1 MTTDFR
7 LPTEDRNMEH
17 NSTFPIKQNE
27 LNALRDEATS
37 YIKSVQWEQGQ
48 RAKNKENNGKDESIL
63 LYLSRAQGGNGGIE
77 VTSVSKTILALK
89 KRLLP
94 GSVAIPI
101 HLNETLFAVQEGL
114 ALGIWIKDS
123 YYDASGLSSLSER
136 KSVLDNAGKREYE
149 SKMHTAT
156 AFMLFATAYNILH
169 NLIPHASDDLSV
181 MKNKFAGIPEV
192 SFISPL
198 KGIACTLYYY
208 DKYLSHP
215 DIVKTDKDVI
225 DFTVVYFEALIDE
238 IQLRKNSLEY
248 TETILDRTYKLESRG
263 VGTDFAVSG
272 WENVFQGAAKS
283 VEFNKIK
290 FEQIVGNRDAKHFAR
305 RLTERM
311 LSYDFAAQ
319 KNPFQELGG
328 FMPVFMGYGIPG
340 TGKSMLIAAIATRL
354 KEHCDNLD
362 IPFLFHPMP
371 DTLISTFQGGSAEK
385 MVEWMKPLQDPT
397 RLIFAPIDDAENNLQ
412 ERTTQGVSAGVKEVI
427 GVFLRYTEG
436 AYAVNYGN
444 SSIGLFTNLP
454 EMLDKAVISR
464 VQGRF
469 KIDGARTEHD
479 FLDQDHLWWRKLDD
493 TMPDFIN
500 MQGPENYSY
509 LQDQGLAK
517 NMGEILKVSDKPSE
531 ERVLEAYDKIEK
543 HFKTNQHL
551 FYANLYKEIQK
562 IFPFF
567 SSRDVRNIQS
577 AISLRLTDFD
587 LEEDW
592 FENPEIYFK
601 KDYDTKFNMLQ
612 ELMRVNMKGLDF
624 SEIRRQEVV
633 RYLDNVATIADTDF
647 KRKVDARINQLNI
660 DLEAKKKFDKAN

>member
-1 MTTDFR
+1 
-7 LPTEDRNMEH
+7 MEH
-17 NSTFPIKQNE
+17 NSTFPIKQSE
-27 LNALRDEATS
+27 LDALRDEATS

-48 RAKNKENNGKDESIL
+48 RAKNKENNGNDESIL
-63 LYLSRAQGGNGGIE
+63 LYLSRAQGGNGGVE

-94 GSVAIPI
+94 YSVAIPI

-136 KSVLDNAGKREYE
+136 KSVLDNSGKREYE

-156 AFMLFATAYNILH
+156 AYMLFSTAYNVLY
-169 NLIPHASDDLSV
+169 NLKAHASDDLSV

-192 SFISPL
+192 SFMSPL
-198 KGIACTLYYY
+198 KGIACALFYY

-215 DIVKTDKDVI
+215 DIVKSDKDVI

-248 TETILDRTYKLESRG
+248 TETILDRTYKLENS
-263 VGTDFAVSG
+263 DFAVSG
-272 WENVFQGAAKS
+272 WENVFAGAAKS
-283 VEFNKIK
+283 IEFNKIQ

-311 LSYDFAAQ
+311 LSYDFMAK

-412 ERTTQGVSAGVKEVI
+412 ERTAQGVSAGVKEVI

-469 KIDGARTEHD
+469 LIDGARTEHD

-493 TMPDFIN
+493 TMPDFVN

-517 NMGEILKVSDKPSE
+517 NMGEILKVSDKPTE
-531 ERVLEAYDKIEK
+531 ERVLEAYDKVEK
-543 HFKTNQHL
+543 NFKTNQHL
-551 FYANLYKEIQK
+551 FYATLYKEIQK

-577 AISLRLTDFD
+577 TVSLRLTDFD

-601 KDYDTKFNMLQ
+601 KDYETKFNMLQ
-612 ELMRVNMKGLDF
+612 ELMRANMKGLDF

-647 KRKVDARINQLNI
+647 KRKVDARVNQLNI
-660 DLEAKKKFDKAN
+660 DLEAREQFDKL

>member
-1 MTTDFR
+1 
-7 LPTEDRNMEH
+7 MEH
-17 NSTFPIKQNE
+17 NTTFPIKQSE
-27 LNALRDEATS
+27 LDVLRDEASS
-37 YIKSVQWEQGQ
+37 YLKSVQWEQSA
-48 RAKNKENNGKDESIL
+48 RAKNRDKDGKDESIL
-63 LYLSRAQGGNGGIE
+63 LYLSRANNGNNVEI
-77 VTSVSKTILALK
+77 TSVSKTILALK

-94 GSVAIPI
+94 DSVAIPMF
-101 HLNETLFAVQEGL
+101 LNQTLYAVQEGL
-114 ALGIWIKDS
+114 TLGVWIKDS
-123 YYDASGLSSLSER
+123 FYDSSGLTSLNQNKSALDSS
-136 KSVLDNAGKREYE
+136 GKREYE

-156 AFMLFATAYNILH
+156 AYMLFATAYKIL
-169 NLIPHASDDLSV
+169 NDLKPHASDDLSV
-181 MKNKFAGIPEV
+181 MKQKFAGIPEV
-192 SFISPL
+192 SLLSPI
-198 KGIACTLYYY
+198 KGISCALFYF
-208 DKYLSHP
+208 DKYLGHP
-215 DIVKTDKDVI
+215 EIVKTDKDVI

-238 IQLRKNSLEY
+238 IQLRKSTLEY
-248 TETILDRTYKLESRG
+248 TETIEDRTYKLENSE
-263 VGTDFAVSG
+263 FAISG
-272 WENVFQGAAKS
+272 WNNVFQGTAKS

-311 LSYDFAAQ
+311 LSYDFEAK

-354 KEHCDNLD
+354 KEHCDILD

-385 MVEWMKPLQDPT
+385 MVEWMKPMQDPT
-397 RLIFAPIDDAENNLQ
+397 KLIFAPIDDAENNLQ
-412 ERTTQGVSAGVKEVI
+412 ERTAQGVSAGVKEVI

-479 FLDQDHLWWRKLDD
+479 FLDQDHLWWRKFED
-493 TMPDFIN
+493 TMPDFVN

-509 LQDQGLAK
+509 LQNQGLAK
-517 NMGEILKVSDKPSE
+517 NMGEILNQVEKPTE
-531 ERVLEAYDKIEK
+531 ARVHAIYDEVEK
-543 HFKTNQHL
+543 HFKSDQHL
-551 FYANLYKEIQK
+551 FFANLYKAMQDA
-562 IFPFF
+562 FPFF

-592 FENPEIYFK
+592 FSNPEIYFK

-612 ELMRVNMKGLDF
+612 ELMRGNMKGLDF

-647 KRKVDARINQLNI
+647 KRKVDARVNQLNI
-660 DLEAKKKFDKAN
+660 ETAARKTFEGL

>member
-1 MTTDFR
+1 
-7 LPTEDRNMEH
+7 MEH

-27 LNALRDEATS
+27 LDMLRDEATS
-37 YIKSVQWEQGQ
+37 YLKSVQWEQGQ
-48 RAKNKENNGKDESIL
+48 RAKNKENNGNKDESIL
-63 LYLSRAQGGNGGIE
+63 LYLSRANNGSNKIE
-77 VTSVSKTILALK
+77 TTSVSKTILALK

-94 GSVAIPI
+94 DSVAIPL
-101 HLNETLFAVQEGL
+101 HLNQTLFAVQEGL
-114 ALGIWIKDS
+114 ALGIWVKDS
-123 YYDASGLSSLSER
+123 YYDASGLSSLNER
-136 KSVLDNAGKREYE
+136 KSTLDNSGKREYE

-169 NLIPHASDDLSV
+169 NLQNHASDDLSV
-181 MKNKFAGIPEV
+181 MKNKFAGLPEV
-192 SFISPL
+192 SLMSPL
-198 KGIACTLYYY
+198 KGIACSLFYY
-208 DKYLSHP
+208 DKYLNHP
-215 DIVKTDKDVI
+215 DIIKSDKDVI
-225 DFTVVYFEALIDE
+225 DFTVVYFDALIDE
-238 IQLRKNSLEY
+238 IQIRKSSLEY
-248 TETILDRTYKLESRG
+248 TETITDRTYKLENS
-263 VGTDFAVSG
+263 DFAVSG
-272 WENVFQGAAKS
+272 WENVFAGAAKS
-283 VEFNKIK
+283 IEFNKIQ

-311 LSYDFAAQ
+311 LSYDFTAK

-385 MVEWMKPLQDPT
+385 MVEWMKPLQDPSK
-397 RLIFAPIDDAENNLQ
+397 LIFAPIDDAENNLQ
-412 ERTTQGVSAGVKEVI
+412 ERTAQGVSAGVKEVI

-493 TMPDFIN
+493 TMPDFVN

-517 NMGEILKVSDKPSE
+517 NMGEILRVSDKPSE
-531 ERVLEAYDKIEK
+531 ERVLAAYDKVEK

-551 FYANLYKEIQK
+551 FYANLYQEIQK

-577 AISLRLTDFD
+577 AVSLRLTDFD
-587 LEEDW
+587 LEENW
-592 FENPEIYFK
+592 FENPDIYFK

-612 ELMRVNMKGLDF
+612 ELMRANMKGLDF

-647 KRKVDARINQLNI
+647 KRKVDARVNQMNI
-660 DLEAKKKFDKAN
+660 EVEAREQFDKL

>member
-1 MTTDFR
+1 
-7 LPTEDRNMEH
+7 MEH

-27 LNALRDEATS
+27 LDMLRDEATS
-37 YIKSVQWEQGQ
+37 YIKSIQWEQGQ
-48 RAKNKENNGKDESIL
+48 RAKNKDKDAKDESIL
-63 LYLSRAQGGNGGIE
+63 LYLSRAKGNGNSE
-77 VTSVSKTILALK
+77 VTSVSKTILELK

-94 GSVAIPI
+94 ESIAIPM
-101 HLNETLFAVQEGL
+101 HLNQTLYAVQEGIT
-114 ALGIWIKDS
+114 LGIWIKDS
-123 YYDASGLSSLSER
+123 YYDASGLSSLSEN
-136 KSVLDNAGKREYE
+136 KTALDSSGKREYE
-149 SKMHTAT
+149 SKMQTAT
-156 AFMLFATAYNILH
+156 AFMLFATAYKILH
-169 NLIPHASDDLSV
+169 DLKTMASDDLSV

-192 SFISPL
+192 SLMTPL
-198 KGIACTLYYY
+198 KGISCALFYY
-208 DKYLSHP
+208 DKYLGHP
-215 DIVKTDKDVI
+215 EIIKSDKDVV
-225 DFTVVYFEALIDE
+225 DFTVVYFEALIAE
-238 IQLRKNSLEY
+238 IQMRKSSLEY
-248 TETILDRTYKLESRG
+248 TETIVDRTYKLEQSE
-263 VGTDFAVSG
+263 FAVSG
-272 WENVFQGAAKS
+272 WDNIFQGAAKS
-283 VEFNKIK
+283 VEFNKIQ

-305 RLTERM
+305 RLTERL
-311 LSYDFAAQ
+311 LSYDFTAK

-354 KEHCDNLD
+354 KEHCDQLD

-385 MVEWMKPLQDPT
+385 MVDWMKPLQDPSK
-397 RLIFAPIDDAENNLQ
+397 LIFAPIDDAENNLQ
-412 ERTTQGVSAGVKEVI
+412 ERTAQGVSAGVKEVI

-493 TMPDFIN
+493 TMPNFVN

-517 NMGEILKVSDKPSE
+517 NMGEILKVSDKPTE
-531 ERVLEAYDKIEK
+531 ERVLEVYNKVEQ
-543 HFKTNQHL
+543 HFKSNQHL

-577 AISLRLTDFD
+577 AVSLRLTDFD

-601 KDYDTKFNMLQ
+601 KDYETKFHMLQ
-612 ELMRVNMKGLDF
+612 ELMRSNMKGLDF

-647 KRKVDARINQLNI
+647 KRKVDARVNQLKI
-660 DLEAKKKFDKAN
+660 DLEAREQFGN

>member
-1 MTTDFR
+1 MQ
-7 LPTEDRNMEH
+7 H

-27 LNALRDEATS
+27 LNMLRDEATS
-37 YIKSVQWEQGQ
+37 YLKSIQWEQSQ
-48 RAKNKENNGKDESIL
+48 RAKNRDNDGKDESIL
-63 LYLSRAQGGNGGIE
+63 LYLSRANNGSNVS

-89 KRLLP
+89 KKLLP
-94 GSVAIPI
+94 ESVAIPLF
-101 HLNETLFAVQEGL
+101 LNQTLFAVQEGIT
-114 ALGIWIKDS
+114 LGIWVKDS
-123 YYDASGLSSLSER
+123 YYDASGLSTLAEN
-136 KSVLDNAGKREYE
+136 KSALDNSGKREYE
-149 SKMHTAT
+149 SKMLTAT
-156 AFMLFATAYNILH
+156 AFMLFATAYKILH
-169 NLIPHASDDLSV
+169 DLKPHASDDLSV
-181 MKNKFAGIPEV
+181 MKQKFAGIPEV
-192 SFISPL
+192 SFLSPL
-198 KGIACTLYYY
+198 KGISCQLFYY
-208 DKYLSHP
+208 DKYLGHP
-215 DIVKTDKDVI
+215 DIIKTDKDVI

-238 IQLRKNSLEY
+238 IQLRKSTLEY
-248 TETILDRTYKLESRG
+248 TDTIEDRSFKLENS
-263 VGTDFAVSG
+263 DFTIDG
-272 WENVFQGAAKS
+272 WNNVFAGTAVS
-283 VEFNKIK
+283 VEFNKIQ
-290 FEQIVGNRDAKHFAR
+290 FEQIVGNKDAKHFAR
-305 RLTERM
+305 RLTERL
-311 LSYDFAAQ
+311 LSYDFEAK

-354 KEHCDNLD
+354 KEHSENLN

-469 KIDGARTEHD
+469 KIDGARNEKD
-479 FLDQDHLWWRKLDD
+479 FVDQDYLWWKKLED

-500 MQGPENYSY
+500 MSSPGDYKY
-509 LQDQGLAK
+509 LDAQKVAK
-517 NMGEILKVSDKPSE
+517 NLGEILEKIDKPTE
-531 ERVLEAYDKIEK
+531 ERVLDTFDKVSSKYKDNE
-543 HFKTNQHL
+543 HM
-551 FYANLYKEIQK
+551 FYAHLYTEIQK

-567 SSRDVRNIQS
+567 SSRDVRNIQK
-577 AISLRLTDFD
+577 AVSLRLTDFD
-587 LEEDW
+587 LEDDW
-592 FENPEIYFK
+592 FNNPEVYFK
-601 KDYDTKFNMLQ
+601 KDYDTKFGMLQ
-612 ELMRVNMKGLDF
+612 ELMRANMKGLDF
-624 SEIRRQEVV
+624 SDIRRQEVV

-660 DLEAKKKFDKAN
+660 ETEARERFGKID

>member
-1 MTTDFR
+1 
-7 LPTEDRNMEH
+7 MEH
-17 NSTFPIKQNE
+17 NSTFPIKLSE
-27 LNALRDEATS
+27 LDMLRDEASS
-37 YIKSVQWEQGQ
+37 YLKSIQWEQGS
-48 RAKNKENNGKDESIL
+48 RAKNRDKDAKDESIL
-63 LYLSRAQGGNGGIE
+63 LYLSRANNGSNTAEI
-77 VTSVSKTILALK
+77 TSVSKTILALK

-94 GSVAIPI
+94 DSVAIPI
-101 HLNETLFAVQEGL
+101 YLNQTLYAVQEGIT
-114 ALGIWIKDS
+114 LGIWIKDS
-123 YYDASGLSSLSER
+123 YYDASGLSALNEN
-136 KSVLDNAGKREYE
+136 KSALDNNGKREFE

-156 AFMLFATAYNILH
+156 AFMLFATAYKIL
-169 NLIPHASDDLSV
+169 NDLKPFASDDLSV
-181 MKNKFAGIPEV
+181 MKQKFAGIPEV
-192 SFISPL
+192 SLMSPI
-198 KGIACTLYYY
+198 KGISCSLFYF
-208 DKYLSHP
+208 DKYLGHP
-215 DIVKTDKDVI
+215 EIIKSDKDVI

-238 IQLRKNSLEY
+238 IQLRKSSLEF
-248 TETILDRTYKLESRG
+248 TETIEDRTYKLEKSE
-263 VGTDFAVSG
+263 FAVSG
-272 WENVFQGAAKS
+272 WNNVFQGTAKS
-283 VEFNKIK
+283 IEFNKIQ

-311 LSYDFAAQ
+311 LSYDFTAK

-354 KEHCDNLD
+354 KEHCDTLD

-397 RLIFAPIDDAENNLQ
+397 KLIFAPIDDAENNLQ
-412 ERTTQGVSAGVKEVI
+412 ERTAQGVSAGVKEVI

-469 KIDGARTEHD
+469 KIDGARTEND

-493 TMPDFIN
+493 TMPDFVN
-500 MQGPENYSY
+500 MQGPENYAY

-517 NMGEILKVSDKPSE
+517 NMGEILNVSDKPTE
-531 ERVLEAYDKIEK
+531 ERVNAIYDKVEK
-543 HFKTNQHL
+543 QFKTNQHL
-551 FYANLYKEIQK
+551 FYANLYKDMQK
-562 IFPFF
+562 AFPFF

-577 AISLRLTDFD
+577 AVSLRLTDFD

-601 KDYDTKFNMLQ
+601 QDYDTKFNMLQ
-612 ELMRVNMKGLDF
+612 ELMRANMKGLDF

-647 KRKVDARINQLNI
+647 KRKVDSRVNQLNI
-660 DLEAKKKFDKAN
+660 ETEARKTFENGK

>member
-1 MTTDFR
+1 
-7 LPTEDRNMEH
+7 MEH

-27 LNALRDEATS
+27 LDMLRDEATS
-37 YIKSVQWEQGQ
+37 YIKSIQWEQGQ
-48 RAKNKENNGKDESIL
+48 RAKNKDKDAKDESIL
-63 LYLSRAQGGNGGIE
+63 LYLSRAKGNGNSE
-77 VTSVSKTILALK
+77 VTSVSKTILELK

-94 GSVAIPI
+94 ESIAIPL
-101 HLNETLFAVQEGL
+101 HLNQTLYAVQEGIT
-114 ALGIWIKDS
+114 LGIWIKDS
-123 YYDASGLSSLSER
+123 YYDASGLSSLSENR
-136 KSVLDNAGKREYE
+136 TALDSSGKREYE
-149 SKMHTAT
+149 SKMQTAT
-156 AFMLFATAYNILH
+156 AFMLFATAYKILH
-169 NLIPHASDDLSV
+169 DLKTMASDDLSV

-192 SFISPL
+192 SLMTPL
-198 KGIACTLYYY
+198 KGISCALFYY
-208 DKYLSHP
+208 DKYLGHP
-215 DIVKTDKDVI
+215 EIIKSDKDVV
-225 DFTVVYFEALIDE
+225 DFTVVYFEALIAE
-238 IQLRKNSLEY
+238 IQMRKSSLEY
-248 TETILDRTYKLESRG
+248 TETIVDRTYKLEQSE
-263 VGTDFAVSG
+263 FAVSG
-272 WENVFQGAAKS
+272 WDNVFQGAAKS
-283 VEFNKIK
+283 VEFNKIQ

-305 RLTERM
+305 RLTERL
-311 LSYDFAAQ
+311 LSYDFTAK

-354 KEHCDNLD
+354 KEHCDQLD

-385 MVEWMKPLQDPT
+385 MVDWMKPLQDPSK
-397 RLIFAPIDDAENNLQ
+397 LIFAPIDDAENNLQ
-412 ERTTQGVSAGVKEVI
+412 ERTAQGVSAGVKEVI

-493 TMPDFIN
+493 TMPNFVN

-517 NMGEILKVSDKPSE
+517 NMGEILKVSDKPTE
-531 ERVLEAYDKIEK
+531 ERVLEAYNKVEQQ
-543 HFKTNQHL
+543 FKSNQHL

-577 AISLRLTDFD
+577 AVSLRLTDFD

-601 KDYDTKFNMLQ
+601 KDYETKFHMLQ
-612 ELMRVNMKGLDF
+612 ELMRSNMKGLDF

-647 KRKVDARINQLNI
+647 KRKVDARVNQLKI
-660 DLEAKKKFDKAN
+660 DLEAREQFGN

>member
-1 MTTDFR
+1 
-7 LPTEDRNMEH
+7 MEH

-27 LNALRDEATS
+27 LDMLRDEATS
-37 YIKSVQWEQGQ
+37 YLKSIQWEQSQ
-48 RAKNKENNGKDESIL
+48 RAKNRDNDGKDESIL
-63 LYLSRAQGGNGGIE
+63 LYLSRANNGSNVN

-94 GSVAIPI
+94 ESVAIPI
-101 HLNETLFAVQEGL
+101 HLNQTLYAVQEGIT
-114 ALGIWIKDS
+114 LGIWIKDS
-123 YYDASGLSSLSER
+123 YYKASGLSSLTEN
-136 KSVLDNAGKREYE
+136 KSALDASGKREYE

-156 AFMLFATAYNILH
+156 AFMLYATAYKILH
-169 NLIPHASDDLSV
+169 DLKPHASDDLSV
-181 MKNKFAGIPEV
+181 MKQKFAGIPEV
-192 SFISPL
+192 SFMTPL
-198 KGIACTLYYY
+198 KGISCQLFYF
-208 DKYLSHP
+208 DKYLGHP
-215 DIVKTDKDVI
+215 EIIKSDKDVI
-225 DFTVVYFEALIDE
+225 DFTVVYFEALIAE
-238 IQLRKNSLEY
+238 IQLRKSTLEY
-248 TETILDRTYKLESRG
+248 TETITDRTYKLENS
-263 VGTDFAVSG
+263 DFSVSG
-272 WENVFQGAAKS
+272 WENVFQGTAKS
-283 VEFNKIK
+283 VEFNKIQ

-305 RLTERM
+305 RLTERL
-311 LSYDFAAQ
+311 LSYDFEAK

-354 KEHCDNLD
+354 KEHSDNLN

-385 MVEWMKPLQDPT
+385 MVEWMKPLQDPSK
-397 RLIFAPIDDAENNLQ
+397 LIFAPIDDAENNLQ
-412 ERTTQGVSAGVKEVI
+412 ERTAQGVSAGVKEVI

-469 KIDGARTEHD
+469 KIDGARTEND
-479 FLDQDHLWWRKLDD
+479 FLDQDYIWWRKLQD
-493 TMPDFIN
+493 TMPSFVN
-500 MQGPENYSY
+500 MDDPENYKY
-509 LQDQGLAK
+509 LDDQGLAK
-517 NMGEILKVSDKPSE
+517 SMGDILNLVEKPSE
-531 ERVLEAYDKIEK
+531 ERVHETFSKVEK
-543 HFKTNQHL
+543 LHESDDHM
-551 FYANLYKEIQK
+551 FYAALYKEIQK

-587 LEEDW
+587 LEKEW
-592 FENPEIYFK
+592 FENPEKYFK
-601 KDYDTKFNMLQ
+601 KDYETKFNMLQ
-612 ELMRVNMKGLDF
+612 ELMKSNMKGLNF
-624 SEIRRQEVV
+624 SDIRRQEVI

-660 DLEAKKKFDKAN
+660 ENEAREQFGKR

>member
-1 MTTDFR
+1 
-7 LPTEDRNMEH
+7 MEH
-17 NSTFPIKQNE
+17 NSTFPIKKSE
-27 LNALRDEATS
+27 LDVLRDEASS
-37 YIKSVQWEQGQ
+37 YLKSVSWEQGA
-48 RAKNKENNGKDESIL
+48 RAKNRDKDAKDESIL
-63 LYLSRAQGGNGGIE
+63 LYLSRANNGSSVS

-94 GSVAIPI
+94 DSIAIPI
-101 HLNETLFAVQEGL
+101 HLNQTLYVVQEGIT
-114 ALGIWIKDS
+114 LGTWIKDS
-123 YYDASGLSSLSER
+123 YYDASGLSSLNER
-136 KSVLDNAGKREYE
+136 KSALDSSGKREYE
-149 SKMHTAT
+149 SKMQTAT
-156 AFMLFATAYNILH
+156 AFMLFATSYYILH
-169 NLIPHASDDLSV
+169 QIKPYASDDLSV
-181 MKNKFAGIPEV
+181 MKQKFAGIPEV
-192 SFISPL
+192 SLLSPL
-198 KGIACTLYYY
+198 KGISCTLFYY
-208 DKYLSHP
+208 DKYLAHP
-215 DIVKTDKDVI
+215 DIIKSDKDVA
-225 DFTVVYFEALIDE
+225 DFTAVFFEAVIDE
-238 IQLRKNSLEY
+238 INLRRSSLEY
-248 TETILDRTYKLESRG
+248 TETIVDRTYKLENS
-263 VGTDFAVSG
+263 DFAISG
-272 WENVFQGAAKS
+272 WENTFQGTAKS

-354 KEHCDNLD
+354 KEHCDTLD

-385 MVEWMKPLQDPT
+385 MVDWMKPLQDPT
-397 RLIFAPIDDAENNLQ
+397 KLIFAPIDDAENNLQ
-412 ERTTQGVSAGVKEVI
+412 ERTAQGVSAGVKEVI

-479 FLDQDHLWWRKLDD
+479 FLDQDHLWWRKFEK
-493 TMPDFIN
+493 TMPDFVN
-500 MQGPENYSY
+500 MQNPANYTY

-517 NMGEILKVSDKPSE
+517 NMGEILNVSNKPTE
-531 ERVLEAYDKIEK
+531 QRVLEAYDIAEK
-543 HFKTNQHL
+543 QHKTTDHL
-551 FYANLYKEIQK
+551 FYATLYKEIQK

-587 LEEDW
+587 LEESW

-601 KDYDTKFNMLQ
+601 KDYDTKFAMLQ
-612 ELMRVNMKGLDF
+612 ELMKANMKGLDF

-647 KRKVDARINQLNI
+647 KRQVEGRVNQLNI
-660 DLEAKKKFDKAN
+660 EMEARKQFDKS